1 MCGRLAVIC
10 MGGCG
15 SDLCGLRHGCGV
27 GGLQVLAKGTG
38 TAMVACHAMAMGTGR
53 GRRTAGLRF
62 CSSRMGLR

>member
-1 MCGRLAVIC
+1 M
-10 MGGCG
+10 
-15 SDLCGLRHGCGV
+15 CGLRHGCVV